1 MLAHTD
7 LEHIR
12 LTLEM
17 ERVHLLQSIEDQ
29 KVVQIMDDNPDEED
43 LADFV
48 THHEIRSTL
57 DQFNEGVL
65 ERIDRALERL
75 AAGTY
80 GECQNCRGE
89 IPGERLLALPYAEM
103 CVGCQSR
110 AEKRSG
116 WIQ

>member
-1 MLAHTD
+1 MLASSD

-17 ERVHLLQSIEDQ
+17 ERVNLLQSIEDQ
-29 KVVQIMDDNPDEED
+29 MVVDLLEDNPDEED

-48 THHEIRSTL
+48 VHHEIRSSL
-57 DQFNEGVL
+57 DQLNEGTL
-65 ERIDRALERL
+65 GRIDRALERL

-80 GECQNCRGE
+80 GECLSCRGE
-89 IPGERLLALPYAEM
+89 IPNERLLALPYAEM

-110 AEKRSG
+110 SEKRSG
-116 WIQ
+116 WVQ